1 MFLGSATHFQLHWL
15 KSTLKIKFK
24 IKGSSVCLKLRA
36 HPLMP
41 FQPQDLK
48 ERAVS
53 QSDLPRRIQ
62 LFATNL
68 AHSGV
73 IVWMVTDL
81 YRTVK
86 SVAQPINGDSLT
98 FDPQHNQF
106 FFCFS
111 PQTENFVHASHYK
124 ECMFN
129 TLASLF
135 RTSSSHTFDVTNRS
149 TVQ

>member
-15 KSTLKIKFK
+15 KSTLKIVVIPCFK
-24 IKGSSVCLKLRA
+24 IKGSSVCLELRA

-53 QSDLPRRIQ
+53 QSDLPS
-62 LFATNL
+62 TNL

-98 FDPQHNQF
+98 VDPQHNH

-129 TLASLF
+129 TMASLF
-135 RTSSSHTFDVTNRS
+135 RTSSSHTFNVTNRS